1 MKTPT
6 NNNKLLY
13 VLGKCLGQ
21 PLAWVLRKQKH
32 LANWL
37 IAKGL
42 PAGLAKLL
50 LMVANLFILVA
61 ILLAILPSW
70 IVVGIAVF
78 MLIAYIDVDIDAHK
92 TSKNRYE
99 YRGGT
104 DGFGK
109 YDNQFGYRV
118 DAGSIEDEE

>member
-1 MKTPT
+1 MKTQT
-6 NNNKLLY
+6 NNKLLY

-21 PLAWVLRKQKH
+21 PLAWILRKQKR

-42 PAGLAKLL
+42 SAKFVKLL
-50 LMVANLFILVA
+50 LLIVNLVFLA
-61 ILLAILPSW
+61 ILLLIILPSW

>member
-1 MKTPT
+1 MKTQT
-6 NNNKLLY
+6 NNKLLY

-21 PLAWVLRKQKH
+21 PLAWVLRKQKR

-42 PAGLAKLL
+42 SAKFVKLL
-50 LMVANLFILVA
+50 LLIVNLVFLA
-61 ILLAILPSW
+61 ILLLIILPSW